1 MTAAAVVT
9 SFRPDDGLLRAVQ
22 AVGAQV
28 DHVFVVDDGSGEES
42 LPILVEVEAMGAR
55 VIRLPGNLGIAKA
68 LNRGISAALDAGAEE
83 VLTLDQD
90 SFIPEGFLDGLRAAA
105 DASSASA
112 GARGPVV
119 PEYFAGVRQVRG
131 RDLDGSLLAHG
142 AIQSGMLLDRN
153 LIEAVGLM
161 SEPLFIDLVDTEFEL
176 RCLAAGRPV
185 IAAEGLR
192 LAHSLGVQYR
202 RRGRMPIPGV
212 PRVMTLSSPFRYFY
226 RARNRVLVHRAY
238 WRRFPARMLRDA
250 LVEGVYFAVVI
261 SLARPR
267 SGMLRLV
274 RAGLRAGWRG
284 EGGRISAE
292 LERLAAGTSWAADRI
307 D

>member
-1 MTAAAVVT
+1 MTVAAVVT
-9 SFRPDDGLLRAVQ
+9 SFRPDAGLLRAVQ

-28 DHVFVVDDGSGEES
+28 DHVFVVDDGSGQES
-42 LPILVEVEAMGAR
+42 LSILAEAEATGAT
-55 VIRLPGNLGIAKA
+55 VIRLPGNLGIAEA
-68 LNRGISAALDAGAEE
+68 LNRGISAALEAGADA

-90 SFIPEGFLDGLRAAA
+90 SLVPDGFVDGLRAAA
-105 DASSASA
+105 DASSASVDV
-112 GARGPVV
+112 RGPVV

-131 RDLDGSLLAHG
+131 RDRDGALLAHG
-142 AIQSGMLLDRN
+142 AIQSGMLLDRD
-153 LIEAVGLM
+153 LIEDVGLM
-161 SEPLFIDLVDTEFEL
+161 SAQLFIDLVDTEFEL

-202 RRGRMPIPGV
+202 RRGRVPIPGV
-212 PRVMTLSSPFRYFY
+212 PRVMTLSSPFRYYY

-238 WRRFPARMLRDA
+238 WRRVPARMLRDA

-267 SGMLRLV
+267 SSMLRLV

-284 EGGRISAE
+284 EGGRIPAE
-292 LERLAAGTSWAADRI
+292 WEGLAAGTSWAADRV